1 MQEKL
6 AWLKRHGENLRRT
19 LMLEP
24 RGHSGM
30 HGALLTEPFSP
41 SAHAGLLTMHA
52 GGFSAVSGE
61 AAIAAVK
68 IGLDENLIHTSSDE
82 LQIDTPGGLLTVR
95 PQRLGGEAD
104 QPISGGAVTGLPGF
118 VLAAAVPVRFG
129 PRTVPVDI
137 AFGG

>member
-30 HGALLTEPFSP
+30 HGALLTEPSSP

-52 GGFSAVSGE
+52 GGFSAVAS
-61 AAIAAVK
+61 A
-68 IGLDENLIHTSSDE
+68 
-82 LQIDTPGGLLTVR
+82 DTT
-95 PQRLGGEAD
+95 AD
-104 QPISGGAVTGLPGF
+104 NWS
-118 VLAAAVPVRFG
+118 VPRQ
-129 PRTVPVDI
+129 
-137 AFGG
+137 FGGPPIVISSPPARQATCSHAGAGL